1 MTAPRRRTR
10 IAPEGT
16 VVAYVRVST
25 DEQAASGAGLDAQRI
40 AIEAEAQRR
49 GWTVLGWHA
58 DEGISGGKGVEHRP
72 GLAAAIEAVESGRAA
87 GLLAAKLDR
96 VSRSVLDTA
105 SLMEQARRAGW
116 ELVTCDLAIDTSTPA
131 GEATASMMAVF
142 SQLERRLISQRTRE
156 ALAVKKA
163 QGVRLG
169 RPSALPREVV
179 ARIVAAKAGGASL
192 RTIAAELTTDV
203 VPTAQGGAKWH
214 ASTVKAVLDGQDAAR
229 MRGREVNERGNQ
241 MIPAQLVEQS
251 STALARWDGRG
262 PSDDDTLD
270 RQQLQVVLTDS
281 VNGR

>member
-49 GWTVLGWHA
+49 GWTVVGWHA

-105 SLMEQARRAGW
+105 SLMEQARRGGW

-251 STALARWDGRG
+251 SAALARWDGRG
-262 PSDDDTLD
+262 PSDDDTLE
-270 RQQLQVVLTDS
+270 S
-281 VNGR
+281 G

>member
-1 MTAPRRRTR
+1 MTAARRRTR

-105 SLMEQARRAGW
+105 SLMEQARRRGW

-262 PSDDDTLD
+262 PSDDDTLEAGKALAD
-270 RQQLQVVLTDS
+270 GHRGTS
-281 VNGR
+281 

>member
-10 IAPEGT
+10 SAPEGT

-40 AIEAEAQRR
+40 AIAAEAQRR
-49 GWTVLGWHA
+49 GWTVVGWHA

-105 SLMEQARRAGW
+105 SLMEQARRGGW

-192 RTIAAELTTDV
+192 RTIAAELTADA

-214 ASTVKAVLDGQDAAR
+214 ASTVKAVLDGQDAA
-229 MRGREVNERGNQ
+229 EVRAA
-241 MIPAQLVEQS
+241 IPA
-251 STALARWDGRG
+251 
-262 PSDDDTLD
+262 
-270 RQQLQVVLTDS
+270 
-281 VNGR
+281 

>member
-105 SLMEQARRAGW
+105 SLMEQARTGGW
-116 ELVTCDLAIDTSTPA
+116 ELVTCDLAIDTSSPA

-156 ALAVKKA
+156 ALAFKRG

-169 RPSALPREVV
+169 RPPTLPTQVV
-179 ARIVAAKAGGASL
+179 QQIIEYRAAGDSL
-192 RTIAAELTTDV
+192 RRIA
-203 VPTAQGGAKWH
+203 
-214 ASTVKAVLDGQDAAR
+214 
-229 MRGREVNERGNQ
+229 
-241 MIPAQLVEQS
+241 
-251 STALARWDGRG
+251 
-262 PSDDDTLD
+262 
-270 RQQLQVVLTDS
+270 
-281 VNGR
+281 